1 MSDEILRIQ
10 IDEIGGKNAA
20 NTLKNIADKTKEITE
35 LLKNVGYGSKE
46 IDTLTKEFNKL
57 ANSIKV
63 YSSAIRDV
71 NKANTNA
78 MLSEQKVAQAL
89 EKTNSVRIKNTA
101 EIAKQELA
109 QRKANT
115 ESAKES
121 LIQQRIQ
128 TEINKTSIA
137 ELRLAQMQEKVTNAI
152 SKASMP
158 LTTLNRNLKEQE
170 MALKNAILLNKS
182 TDNTLNK
189 MASEYNRL
197 SGEIS
202 RVNGKFNQLTFAQQ
216 TTLNVSQMLSR
227 TIASFIGNLAAF
239 TVQNAIYGIK
249 DFAVSCSEA
258 GVQLDSLRNTMM
270 AATGGWEQGGREIKW
285 LADISNRLGVEFGG
299 ASDSYS
305 KFMVSFTRSGGTIE
319 QSRQIFEDIST
330 AMVNLHLPAER
341 MQGVFVALE
350 QMANKGTVQAEELKR
365 QLSNALPG
373 AFELAAESM
382 GILPSKLMDMMK
394 AGEVVSKDFL
404 PNFAKTVKEVL
415 GQGIS
420 IAVAQFNANMMR
432 LKNSVTFLKMELGT
446 GLNKALLPFVK
457 GLANMTSALA
467 NVAKF
472 FNENSKA
479 AAFFNGALLGLTT
492 TVIAFNFSSIIA
504 GLSAITVGLKAVAGQ
519 LLFNIQYLA
528 LLNAELG
535 GLPLLLGLVVT
546 GITSLGFY
554 LHDTAQ
560 KAGDVTPYMSMREQI
575 VELSKSV
582 TALDLNTQ
590 QGQKSLQE
598 YKNQFPELTQYLLD
612 TGKNFQDLTEKELE
626 NIAVL
631 GQHDAVTRAYTEK
644 VKELNSWQNT
654 LNATWQVAWQ
664 SMTDSIR
671 NAGKFIMSII
681 DTIVNKVKTVINAF
695 NVFGSAIETLGQKS
709 KIAPLELWGK
719 SLQPQKWSNFAKNT
733 RSEMIQT
740 INGITKATGIY
751 DKKVEIAQKN
761 YEKKL
766 RTIQE
771 GSSTTVASLKS
782 AQVAVRG
789 IEEAT
794 VGKSGSKVLGSK
806 SSRKTN
812 GRNKVENPK
821 TLTAWEELQKKI
833 QTTEEMIRLKALEGQ
848 QIDDELTNRYKSL
861 LEQQNKVNNAIRD
874 LNLTPYEKLKNQV
887 SELSKEYKNM
897 MLNSSAYTKQQID
910 NTKKL
915 LKQKESELNYTD
927 AMKNR
932 QNIVEITKR
941 NAKELGDAFVDAIFD
956 GSETSIQDKFKDIAK
971 SFLKSIAT
979 DFSKKMLDSLT
990 SGFALGFSNTSGN
1003 LLQRLLGGAVGGAG
1017 GLLGKSQNTVLGSI
1031 ASATSGGGFSF
1042 KNAISGLMGQQTG
1055 TGVAQQQTGGVFGK
1069 IGGLF
1074 GKLGGMFSSNAGG
1087 NTGASGAST
1096 LMQNLAS
1103 QGNILTQTLQ
1113 SQVIPAASQTVG
1125 SIAQMSSPISTAIN
1139 GLTGMVSPATNT
1151 ANSLI
1156 SMASSTPLAAVGM
1169 ASMSASMTS
1178 LAPAA
1183 SMAAPSLMQMGT
1195 ALASIGGNA
1204 SMAATSMAAL
1214 AVATAANS
1222 AAQKPYAGWLLAPV
1236 AATLTG
1242 AAIAAGTIMTG
1253 GAIAASTTLAGAG
1266 QMLGGAMSGIGN
1278 TLSGGVG
1285 NIIPHAKGGVIS
1297 SPTTF
1302 PMSGGNIGLAGEAGT
1317 EVIAPAR
1324 RMSNGDLGVGA
1335 VAPNVTVNNYTNAA
1349 VEVIRRPN
1357 NETEVKITEL
1367 NAMLSS
1373 SKTNRGFANAQSRMS
1388 QKGRQIG

>member
-57 ANSIKV
+57 ANGIKV
-63 YSSAIRDV
+63 YSSTIRDV

-78 MLSEQKVAQAL
+78 MLSEQKIAQAL
-89 EKTNSVRIKNTA
+89 EKTNSARIKSNNET
-101 EIAKQELA
+101 EKGILVQQKVVHEYERTYGTLLKNEL
-109 QRKANT
+109 
-115 ESAKES
+115 
-121 LIQQRIQ
+121 
-128 TEINKTSIA
+128 A
-137 ELRLAQMQEKVTNAI
+137 ELRLAQAQERQAVA
-152 SKASMP
+152 SAKASMP
-158 LTTLNRNLKEQE
+158 LTQLNTKLKEQE

-382 GILPSKLMDMMK
+382 GILPSQLMDMMK

-404 PNFAKTVKEVL
+404 PNFAKTVREVL

-432 LKNSVTFLKMELGT
+432 LKNGVTFLKMELGT

-457 GLANMTSALA
+457 GLTNMTSALA

-479 AAFFNGALLGLTT
+479 AALFNGALLGLTT

-504 GLSAITVGLKAVAGQ
+504 GLSAITVGLKAVTGQ
-519 LLFNIQYLA
+519 LLFNIQYLG

-554 LHDTAQ
+554 LHDVAQ
-560 KAGDVTPYMSMREQI
+560 KAGDITPYMSMREQI
-575 VELSKSV
+575 VELTKSV

-626 NIAVL
+626 NIAVF
-631 GQHDAVTRAYTEK
+631 GQHDAITRAYTEK

-654 LNATWQVAWQ
+654 LSATWQVAWQ
-664 SMTDSIR
+664 SITDSTR
-671 NAGKFIMSII
+671 NAGKFIIGII
-681 DTIVNKVKTVINAF
+681 DDIVNKVKTVINAF
-695 NVFGSAIETLGQKS
+695 NIFGSAIETLGQKS

-719 SLQPQKWSNFAKNT
+719 ALQPQKWSNFAKKT
-733 RSEMIQT
+733 KGEMIQT
-740 INGITKATGIY
+740 INDITKATGIY

-771 GSSTTVASLKS
+771 GAKTTVTSLKS
-782 AQVAVRG
+782 AQAAVRG

-794 VGKSGSKVLGSK
+794 VGKTGSK
-806 SSRKTN
+806 SGRKTN
-812 GRNKVENPK
+812 KRNKNKNTK

-833 QTTEEMIRLKALEGQ
+833 QTTEEMIRLKALAGQ
-848 QIDDELTNRYKSL
+848 QIDDELANKYKSL
-861 LEQQNKVNNAIRD
+861 LEQQNKVNNAVRD
-874 LNLTPYEKLKNQV
+874 LNLTPYERLKKQV

-915 LKQKESELNYTD
+915 LRQKESELNYTD

-1017 GLLGKSQNTVLGSI
+1017 GLLGKSQNTVLGTI
-1031 ASATSGGGFSF
+1031 TSATSGGGFSF
-1042 KNAISGLMGQQTG
+1042 KNAIGGLLGQATG
-1055 TGVAQQQTGGVFGK
+1055 TGVAQQQTGGFFSK

-1074 GKLGGMFSSNAGG
+1074 GRLGGLFSSSAGG

-1151 ANSLI
+1151 ASSLV

-1195 ALASIGGNA
+1195 ALASIGANA

-1214 AVATAANS
+1214 AVATVANS
-1222 AAQKPYAGWLLAPV
+1222 AAQIPFVGWLLAPV

-1242 AAIAAGTIMTG
+1242 TAIAAGTIMTG
-1253 GAIAASTTLAGAG
+1253 GAIATSTTLAGVG

-1388 QKGRQIG
+1388 QRGRQIG

>member
-1 MSDEILRIQ
+1 MADEILRIQ

-35 LLKNVGYGSKE
+35 LLKNVSKE
-46 IDTLTKEFNKL
+46 IDTLTKEFNKF

-63 YSSAIRDV
+63 YSNAIKDV

-78 MLSEQKVAQAL
+78 MLSEQKIAQAL
-89 EKTNSVRIKNTA
+89 EKTNSVRIKNNN
-101 EIAKQELA
+101 E
-109 QRKANT
+109 T
-115 ESAKES
+115 EKGV
-121 LIQQRIQ
+121 LIQQKAVHEYER
-128 TEINKTSIA
+128 TYGTLLKNELA
-137 ELRLAQMQEKVTNAI
+137 ELRLAQAQERQAVA
-152 SKASMP
+152 SAKASMP
-158 LTTLNRNLKEQE
+158 LTQLNTKLKEQE

-227 TIASFIGNLAAF
+227 TFASFIGNLAAL
-239 TVQNAIYGIK
+239 TVQNAIYGMK

-270 AATGGWEQGGREIKW
+270 ATTGGWEQGGREIKW

-350 QMANKGTVQAEELKR
+350 QMANKGTVQAEELKK
-365 QLSNALPG
+365 QLSNALP
-373 AFELAAESM
+373 ASFELAAESM

-404 PNFAKTVKEVL
+404 PNFAKTVREVL

-479 AAFFNGALLGLTT
+479 AALFNGALLGLTT

-504 GLSAITVGLKAVAGQ
+504 SLSAITVGLKAVAGQ

-554 LHDTAQ
+554 LHDVAQ
-560 KAGDVTPYMSMREQI
+560 EAGDVTPYMSMREQI
-575 VELSKSV
+575 VELTKSV

-664 SMTDSIR
+664 SMTNSIR
-671 NAGKFIMSII
+671 AAGISIMGTI
-681 DTIVNKVKTVINAF
+681 DAIVNKVKTVINSF
-695 NVFGSAIETLGQKS
+695 NIFGSAIETLGQKS

-719 SLQPQKWSNFAKNT
+719 SLQPQKWSSFAKKT
-733 RSEMIQT
+733 KDEMIQT
-740 INGITKATGIY
+740 INDITKATGIY
-751 DKKVEIAQKN
+751 DKKVEIAQRN

-766 RTIQE
+766 RTIKE
-771 GSSTTVASLKS
+771 GARTTVTSLKS
-782 AQVAVRG
+782 AQAAVRG
-789 IEEAT
+789 IEKAT
-794 VGKSGSKVLGSK
+794 VGKKGNKISDSK
-806 SSRKTN
+806 SGRKTN
-812 GRNKVENPK
+812 RRTKVKDPK

-833 QTTEEMIRLKALEGQ
+833 QTTEEMIRLKALAGQ
-848 QIDDELTNRYKSL
+848 QIDDKLVNRYKNL
-861 LEQQNKVNNAIRD
+861 LEQQNKVNNAVRD
-874 LNLTPYEKLKNQV
+874 LSLTPYERLKNQV

-932 QNIVEITKR
+932 QNIVEVTKR
-941 NAKELGDAFVDAIFD
+941 NAKQLGDAFIDAIFD

-990 SGFALGFSNTSGN
+990 SGFALGFSHTSGN
-1003 LLQRLLGGAVGGAG
+1003 LLQRLLGGAVGSAG
-1017 GLLGKSQNTVLGSI
+1017 GLLGKPQNTVLGAI
-1031 ASATSGGGFSF
+1031 TGATSGGSFNF
-1042 KNAISGLMGQQTG
+1042 KNAISGLMRQATG
-1055 TGVAQQQTGGVFGK
+1055 SGVVQQQTGGFFGK

-1074 GKLGGMFSSNAGG
+1074 GKISGMFSSNS
-1087 NTGASGAST
+1087 NSGTSAN
-1096 LMQNLAS
+1096 LMQNLAG
-1103 QGNILTQTLQ
+1103 QGSVLTQTLQ
-1113 SQVIPAASQTVG
+1113 NQVIPAVSQAV
-1125 SIAQMSSPISTAIN
+1125 SNIAQMSSPISTAIN
-1139 GLTGMVSPATNT
+1139 GLTGMISPASNAATSVMNM
-1151 ANSLI
+1151 AAASPI
-1156 SMASSTPLAAVGM
+1156 AAMSMMGM
-1169 ASMSASMTS
+1169 AASMTAM
-1178 LAPAA
+1178 APAA
-1183 SMAAPSLMQMGT
+1183 MLAAPAMKAMGNSLAQISASSAT
-1195 ALASIGGNA
+1195 AAVN
-1204 SMAATSMAAL
+1204 MAAL

-1222 AAQKPYAGWLLAPV
+1222 AAMIPFVGWLLAPV

-1242 AAIAAGTIMTG
+1242 AAIAA
-1253 GAIAASTTLAGAG
+1253 ATTLTGAAIGVGSTIAGAG
-1266 QMLGGAMSGIGN
+1266 QMLGGTMSGIGN
-1278 TLSGGVG
+1278 TLSSGVG

-1388 QKGRQIG
+1388 QRGRQIG

>member
-1 MSDEILRIQ
+1 MADEILRIQ
-10 IDEIGGKNAA
+10 IDEIGGKNAT

-35 LLKNVGYGSKE
+35 LLKNIGYGSKE

-57 ANSIKV
+57 SNSIKV
-63 YSSAIRDV
+63 YSGAIRDV

-78 MLSEQKVAQAL
+78 ILSEQKIAQAL
-89 EKTNSVRIKNTA
+89 EKTNNVRIKNNNAT
-101 EIAKQELA
+101 EKGILTQGKIVHEYERTYGTLLKNEL
-109 QRKANT
+109 
-115 ESAKES
+115 
-121 LIQQRIQ
+121 
-128 TEINKTSIA
+128 A
-137 ELRLAQMQEKVTNAI
+137 ELRLAQAQERQAVA
-152 SKASMP
+152 SAKASMP
-158 LTTLNRNLKEQE
+158 LTQLNTKLKEQE

-202 RVNGKFNQLTFAQQ
+202 RVNGKFNQLTFTQQ
-216 TTLNVSQMLSR
+216 TALNVSQMLSR
-227 TIASFIGNLAAF
+227 TFASFIGNLAAL
-239 TVQNAIYGIK
+239 TVQNAIYGMK

-319 QSRQIFEDIST
+319 QSKQIFEDIST

-365 QLSNALPG
+365 QLSNALPA

-394 AGEVVSKDFL
+394 EGEVVSKDFL
-404 PNFAKTVKEVL
+404 PNFAKTVREVL

-457 GLANMTSALA
+457 GMANMTSALA

-479 AAFFNGALLGLTT
+479 AALFNGALLGLTT
-492 TVIAFNFSSIIA
+492 TIIAFNFSSIIA

-575 VELSKSV
+575 VELTKSV

-612 TGKNFQDLTEKELE
+612 TGKKFQDLTEKELE
-626 NIAVL
+626 NIAIL

-654 LNATWQVAWQ
+654 LSATWQVAWQ
-664 SMTDSIR
+664 SMADSIR
-671 NAGKFIMSII
+671 SVGKFIMNII
-681 DTIVNKVKTVINAF
+681 DTIVNKVKIVINSF
-695 NVFGSAIETLGQKS
+695 NIFGRAIETLGQKS
-709 KIAPLELWGK
+709 RIAPLELWGK
-719 SLQPQKWSNFAKNT
+719 SLQPQKWSSFAKKT
-733 RSEMIQT
+733 KDEMVQT
-740 INGITKATGIY
+740 INDITKATGIY

-766 RTIQE
+766 RTIRE
-771 GSSTTVASLKS
+771 GARTTVASLKS
-782 AQVAVRG
+782 AQAAVRG
-789 IEEAT
+789 IEEAA
-794 VGKSGSKVLGSK
+794 VGKKGNKSKTG
-806 SSRKTN
+806 RKA
-812 GRNKVENPK
+812 NKKTKVKDSK

-833 QTTEEMIRLKALEGQ
+833 QETEEMIRLKVLAGQ
-848 QIDDELTNRYKSL
+848 QIDDKLANRYKSL
-861 LEQQNKVNNAIRD
+861 LEQQNKVNNAVRD
-874 LNLTPYEKLKNQV
+874 LNLTPYERLKNQV

-897 MLNSSAYTKQQID
+897 MLNSSAYTKQQIG
-910 NTKKL
+910 NAKKL
-915 LKQKESELNYTD
+915 LKLRESELNYTD

-941 NAKELGDAFVDAIFD
+941 NAKQLGDAFIDAIFD

-990 SGFALGFSNTSGN
+990 SGFALGFSHTSGN
-1003 LLQRLLGGAVGGAG
+1003 LLQRLLGGAVGSAG
-1017 GLLGKSQNTVLGSI
+1017 GLLGKPQNTVLGAI
-1031 ASATSGGGFSF
+1031 TGATSGGVFNF
-1042 KNAISGLMGQQTG
+1042 KNAINGLIGQVTGSG
-1055 TGVAQQQTGGVFGK
+1055 VVQQQGSGVFGK
-1069 IGGLF
+1069 ISGLF
-1074 GKLGGMFSSNAGG
+1074 GKISGMFSNNSN
-1087 NTGASGAST
+1087 SGTSAN
-1096 LMQNLAS
+1096 LMQNLAG
-1103 QGNILTQTLQ
+1103 QGSILTQTLQ
-1113 SQVIPAASQTVG
+1113 NQVIPAASQTVN
-1125 SIAQMSSPISTAIN
+1125 SIAQMSSPISTAIK
-1139 GLTGMVSPATNT
+1139 GLTGMVSPASNAATSVMNMAT
-1151 ANSLI
+1151 ASPI
-1156 SMASSTPLAAVGM
+1156 AAMSMMSMA
-1169 ASMSASMTS
+1169 ASMTAM
-1178 LAPAA
+1178 APAA
-1183 SMAAPSLMQMGT
+1183 MLAAPAMKAMGNSLAQISANSAT
-1195 ALASIGGNA
+1195 AAIN
-1204 SMAATSMAAL
+1204 MAAL

-1222 AAQKPYAGWLLAPV
+1222 AAQIPFVGWLLAPV

-1242 AAIAAGTIMTG
+1242 AAIAA
-1253 GAIAASTTLAGAG
+1253 ATTLTGAAIGVGATIAGAG
-1266 QMLGGAMSGIGN
+1266 QMLGGTMSGIGN

-1285 NIIPHAKGGVIS
+1285 NIIPHARGGVIS

-1324 RMSNGDLGVGA
+1324 RMANGDLGVGA

-1388 QKGRQIG
+1388 QRGRQIG